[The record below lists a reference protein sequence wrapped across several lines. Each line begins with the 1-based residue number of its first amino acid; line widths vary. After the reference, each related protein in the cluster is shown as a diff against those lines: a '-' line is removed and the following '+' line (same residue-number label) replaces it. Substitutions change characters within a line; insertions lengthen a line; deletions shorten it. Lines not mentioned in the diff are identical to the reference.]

1 MRFLV
6 FNALVL
12 SGLLA
17 LAGCTSVGEVLG
29 TSKPKPPVTDASQP
43 EIVNPV
49 KVGKINKGGGT
60 RIVAL
65 VNDTPI
71 TSSAVR
77 RRAAFLKLRRVGGNR
92 NKKALDEL
100 VDEALQMKEA
110 RRLGAVPPDAQVD
123 EAYRNFAKRNRM
135 PLSALNTVLNRS
147 GVTSRGFKDYI
158 RHQIAWQNVVGL
170 RYQAGATA
178 SSRPAGPLDHLHGGN
193 KNRGTATEYTIKQ
206 VVFVVPQNR
215 RDALLNRRVSEANNL
230 RTRWPGCENIKATA
244 ATLKDVTVLDRGRVQ
259 AHELP
264 PRWRTEIEKTPAGKT
279 TRPLKTEKGVEM
291 IAVCNTRE
299 TLSTKAV
306 AADGEGAFTQSSE
319 PNKAVAELS
328 KKYMEE
334 LKKVGTIVYR

>member
-6 FNALVL
+6 FNAVAFFALVSL
-12 SGLLA
+12 G
-17 LAGCTSVGEVLG
+17 GCTSVGDVLG
-29 TSKPKPPVTDASQP
+29 TSKPKEPVTDASQP

-49 KVGKINKGGGT
+49 KVGKISQGGGT
-60 RIVAL
+60 KIVAL
-65 VNDTPI
+65 VNDKPI
-71 TSSAVR
+71 TTSAVS

-92 NKKALDEL
+92 RQKALEEL

-110 RRLGAVPPDAQVD
+110 RRLGAVPGDAQV
-123 EAYRNFAKRNRM
+123 EAAYKRFASRNKM
-135 PLSALNTVLNRS
+135 PLSTLTQVLNRS

-178 SSRPAGPLDHLHGGN
+178 GAAKAGPLDHLHGGS
-193 KNRGTATEYTIKQ
+193 KNRGTTTEYTIQQ
-206 VVFVVPQNR
+206 VVFVVPDNKR
-215 RDALLNRRVSEANNL
+215 KALLNRRMTEANAL
-230 RTRWPGCENIKATA
+230 RTRFPGCNNMKATA

-264 PRWRTEIEKTPAGKT
+264 PRWRTEIEKTATGKT

-299 TLSTKAV
+299 ALSTKPV
-306 AADGEGAFTQSSE
+306 AGDGEGAFAQSEE
-319 PNKAVAELS
+319 PNKALAELS
-328 KKYMEE
+328 KTYMDE
-334 LKKVGTIVYR
+334 LKKVATIVYR